1 MLTLRATN
9 ETKYTK
15 LVRYTVDM
23 HTRIHVHVTVH
34 AYTHIHVHVIYI
46 YMVHVN
52 TGMHDYINHKAT
64 KTPMDTHTHRT
75 LSRHT
80 HTN

>member
-34 AYTHIHVHVIYI
+34 AYTHIHLIYI
-46 YMVHVN
+46 Y
-52 TGMHDYINHKAT
+52 A
-64 KTPMDTHTHRT
+64 HTCEYR
-75 LSRHT
+75 
-80 HTN
+80 NA